1 MERKNPKQGKIGTI
15 ISQIFSNI
23 QQTSM
28 ENSTKPKQTKI
39 PLVALI
45 GLPNSGKSTLINRI
59 CGFRKAITANEAGTT
74 RDLTFGED
82 VWENMYFRLV
92 DTGGITINPDG
103 PIAKLTQIKTLTA
116 IAESDLLIWVIDR
129 KQNPDTISLEIIQK
143 IWKLGKPF
151 IVGINKVDSPN
162 AEKDIS
168 EYAKL
173 GGVGFVNFSAASGY
187 GIGELLDLMVENLEK
202 SGFEKKME
210 IIIEEDDITKI
221 ERKKG
226 KLAIQKSQ
234 IVRQNK
240 DGSYYVVRENTD
252 KGPGLFQSM
261 TKEMIQGW
269 EEKHKKV
276 EIENLV
282 FDFYQV
288 LFDQDV
294 EGFVNHIVEISPR
307 NEDFGQEIETLIQ
320 DKFAGVINWDEFWQ
334 ELQKTSQIPDLS
346 WDKWDDWTVV
356 LDETAD
362 FIKAQK
368 TLGKKIYYLSNILP
382 QNYKRRKMEEIYG
395 YFDGGIASCEAGCK
409 KPSTEIFDK
418 LIYKYQ
424 LDPAKTVFVDDSE
437 KNVKTARDL
446 GFWAIEYLH
455 GWTDLEEELERIE
468 NAKIERIPPIPKVL
482 FLGKPNV
489 GKSSLFNALAGEDI
503 QIVTDIAGTTLSV
516 NDTLIE
522 RTDWVKPKEKV
533 VKKDEEIDLDED
545 EEIDDFDGDFEDGED
560 GEDGEFEVEDY
571 ELDETEEVSAKK
583 IDENTDIIK

>member
-1 MERKNPKQGKIGTI
+1 
-15 ISQIFSNI
+15 
-23 QQTSM
+23 M

-320 DKFAGVINWDEFWQ
+320 DKFAGF
-334 ELQKTSQIPDLS
+334 
-346 WDKWDDWTVV
+346 
-356 LDETAD
+356 
-362 FIKAQK
+362 
-368 TLGKKIYYLSNILP
+368 
-382 QNYKRRKMEEIYG
+382 
-395 YFDGGIASCEAGCK
+395 
-409 KPSTEIFDK
+409 
-418 LIYKYQ
+418 
-424 LDPAKTVFVDDSE
+424 
-437 KNVKTARDL
+437 
-446 GFWAIEYLH
+446 
-455 GWTDLEEELERIE
+455 
-468 NAKIERIPPIPKVL
+468 
-482 FLGKPNV
+482 
-489 GKSSLFNALAGEDI
+489 
-503 QIVTDIAGTTLSV
+503 
-516 NDTLIE
+516 
-522 RTDWVKPKEKV
+522 
-533 VKKDEEIDLDED
+533 
-545 EEIDDFDGDFEDGED
+545 
-560 GEDGEFEVEDY
+560 
-571 ELDETEEVSAKK
+571 
-583 IDENTDIIK
+583 